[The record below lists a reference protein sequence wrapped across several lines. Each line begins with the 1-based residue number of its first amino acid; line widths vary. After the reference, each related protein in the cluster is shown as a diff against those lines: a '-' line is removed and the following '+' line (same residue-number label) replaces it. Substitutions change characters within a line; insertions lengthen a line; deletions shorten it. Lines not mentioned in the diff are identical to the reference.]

1 MATTISRSDRVT
13 TRRRLRAL
21 LLGTAILSVGPVGV
35 GAQATSLG
43 ASPAREVP
51 PTTHTVKRGDTL
63 WDLAARY
70 LANPFRWPEI
80 SGRNTTLI
88 QDPDL
93 IEPGWV
99 LVIAGE
105 PLSAAGAGRPMPR
118 ATDVDSAAAG
128 ARGASQGVPPMAATP
143 PRVIG
148 GDPASRWAARRRE
161 AERVPYLV
169 GLGGIEGAGWIVLPQ
184 ARNVSGMPATAPGL
198 VQLYDRVRLVLP
210 KGSAVAPGMTLL
222 TLRSGP
228 TLKGIGRVAIP
239 TGLLRVISD
248 SAGGIA
254 ELVTMFDQV
263 DADQRVVP
271 AWSAPA
277 VTDSVPVRVSAG
289 PTTAVLWIA
298 GDALLPA
305 PGAAILLSRGSG
317 EGLRV
322 GDQVTLGPQD
332 RPARGRASMP
342 EPVDIAVAQVVRVTR
357 AGASAVLLSQVDGAI
372 AVGMTGR
379 VTARLP

>member
-1 MATTISRSDRVT
+1 MTM
-13 TRRRLRAL
+13 RRRLRAL
-21 LLGTAILSVGPVGV
+21 LLGASILSVGPMGL
-35 GAQATSLG
+35 GAQATSAG
-43 ASPAREVP
+43 ASPQREVP

-70 LANPFRWPEI
+70 LGNPFRWPELYR
-80 SGRNTTLI
+80 RNTNLI

-99 LVIAGE
+99 LSISGE
-105 PLSAAGAGRPMPR
+105 PLPPADAGGANPVATGAAPASAGAG
-118 ATDVDSAAAG
+118 
-128 ARGASQGVPPMAATP
+128 GASQGARPMAQTP

-148 GDPASRWAARRRE
+148 SDAASLWAGRRRE
-161 AERVPYLV
+161 AERAPYLV
-169 GLGGIEGAGWIVLPQ
+169 SLGGIEAAGRIVLPQ
-184 ARNVSGMPATAPGL
+184 ARNVSGMATSASAP

-210 KGSAVAPGMTLL
+210 KGSSVAPGMTML
-222 TLRSGP
+222 TLRYGP
-228 TLKGIGRVAIP
+228 TLKGIGRVVLP

-254 ELVTMFDQV
+254 ELVTQFDQV
-263 DADQRVVP
+263 DADQLVVP
-271 AWSAPA
+271 AWSTPA
-277 VTDSVPVRVSAG
+277 VTDSVPTLVAAG

-317 EGLRV
+317 DGLRV
-322 GDQVTLGPQD
+322 GDQVALVRQD
-332 RPARGRASMP
+332 RPSRRRASMP
-342 EPVDIAVAQVVRVTR
+342 EPVDVAVAQVVRVTR
-357 AGASAVLLSQVDGAI
+357 TGASAVLLSQVQGAI

>member
-63 WDLAARY
+63 WDIAARY

-254 ELVTMFDQV
+254 ELVTMFDQGRRRGAARRRSGHARSAGSARERSGL
-263 DADQRVVP
+263 DARAGRHRRRAGGAGDTRRGQRRAP
-271 AWSAPA
+271 ESGGWGDRRRDDGPSHRATPMSAPA
-277 VTDSVPVRVSAG
+277 P
-289 PTTAVLWIA
+289 
-298 GDALLPA
+298 
-305 PGAAILLSRGSG
+305 
-317 EGLRV
+317 
-322 GDQVTLGPQD
+322 
-332 RPARGRASMP
+332 RGRGP
-342 EPVDIAVAQVVRVTR
+342 IFE
-357 AGASAVLLSQVDGAI
+357 G
-372 AVGMTGR
+372 
-379 VTARLP
+379 

>member
-1 MATTISRSDRVT
+1 MA
-13 TRRRLRAL
+13 TRRRFRAL
-21 LLGTAILSVGPVGV
+21 ILGAVILSVGPVGL
-35 GAQATSLG
+35 GAQATSTG
-43 ASPAREVP
+43 ASPQREVP

-70 LANPFRWPEI
+70 LGNPFRWPEI
-80 SGRNTTLI
+80 YRRNASLI

-99 LVIAGE
+99 LVISGDPLPPTDAGQPRPE
-105 PLSAAGAGRPMPR
+105 ATGAAPVAAGAG
-118 ATDVDSAAAG
+118 
-128 ARGASQGVPPMAATP
+128 GASQGARPVTPTP

-148 GDPASRWAARRRE
+148 SDAASLWAARRRE
-161 AERVPYLV
+161 AERVPYLAS
-169 GLGGIEGAGWIVLPQ
+169 LGGIEGTGRIILPQ
-184 ARNVSGMPATAPGL
+184 ARNVSGMAATASRL
-198 VQLYDRVRLVLP
+198 VQQYDRVRLVLP
-210 KGSAVAPGMTLL
+210 KGSSVAPGMSLL
-222 TLRSGP
+222 TLRYGP

-239 TGLLRVISD
+239 TGILRVISD

-254 ELVTMFDQV
+254 ELVTLFDQV
-263 DADQRVVP
+263 DADHLVVP
-271 AWSAPA
+271 AWSTPA
-277 VTDSVPVRVSAG
+277 VTDSVPTPVAAG

-317 EGLRV
+317 DGLRV
-322 GDQVTLGPQD
+322 GDQVTLARQD
-332 RPARGRASMP
+332 RPSRRRAPMP
-342 EPVDIAVAQVVRVTR
+342 EPVDVGVAQVLRVTR
-357 AGASAVLLSQVDGAI
+357 AGASAVLLSQVQGAI